1 MARKNLIESSD
12 HFNEIVKRL
21 SEGETGASV
30 SEWLEKSFN
39 EKIST
44 RTLNRYKSKNIKM
57 EDRVEAELNKRAKRK
72 KNKSSKKKEAPNVI
86 HQTENE
92 VQRQADVKEDAEE
105 TINIVAETIA
115 TNMEGV
121 AKVAAQFPERFEQ
134 ACHDAEDPQSN
145 VTSKDVARIA
155 LDANKLYNEY
165 FKQDSTNIEVNVNDV
180 KVNLLDKVKKKRRE
194 LNDLSN
200 RRKPGDSSMDGN

>member
-30 SEWLEKSFN
+30 SKWLEDSYN

-72 KNKSSKKKEAPNVI
+72 KKKSAKKKETPNVI

-121 AKVAAQFPERFEQ
+121 AKVAAQFPEKFDQ
-134 ACHDAEDPQSN
+134 ACRDAEDEDSN
-145 VTSKDVARIA
+145 VTSKDVARLA
-155 LDANKLYNEY
+155 LDANKLYSDY
-165 FKQDSTNIEVNVNDV
+165 FKQNASNIEVNVNEV
-180 KVNLLDKVKKKRRE
+180 KVNLLEKVKEKRRE

-200 RRKPGDSSMDGN
+200 RRKLSDSSME